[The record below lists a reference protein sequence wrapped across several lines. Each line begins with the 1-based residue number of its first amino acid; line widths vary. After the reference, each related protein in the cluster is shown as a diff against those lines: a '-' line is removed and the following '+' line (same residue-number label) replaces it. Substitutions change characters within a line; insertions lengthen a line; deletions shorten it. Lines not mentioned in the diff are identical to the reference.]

1 MLIVLVGMPENMFD
15 FHRAFAEVMQRYPH
29 KPVFASH
36 YGGIPSEVA
45 HVHEGFRTLSVPSY
59 PMPERA
65 IHAFSLMVEYARFRG
80 IIRK

>member
-1 MLIVLVGMPENMFD
+1 MFD
-15 FHRAFAEVMQRYPH
+15 FYGAFAEIIHRYPH

-45 HVHEGFRTLSVPSY
+45 HVHEGFRTLGIPSY
-59 PMPERA
+59 SMPERA
-65 IHAFSLMVEYARFRG
+65 IRAFGNMVRYARFRG